1 MNSKIRELPVEF
13 LFQAILKLETIEECY
28 DFFEDLCTV
37 QELKALSQ
45 RIQVAKMLSDHKV
58 YSEIVEETGA
68 STATISR
75 VNRSLSYGCD
85 GYKTV
90 FERLGK

>member
-13 LFQAILKLETIEECY
+13 LFQAILKLEPMEECY
-28 DFFEDLCTV
+28 DFFEDLC
-37 QELKALSQ
+37 
-45 RIQVAKMLSDHKV
+45 
-58 YSEIVEETGA
+58 
-68 STATISR
+68 TATISR